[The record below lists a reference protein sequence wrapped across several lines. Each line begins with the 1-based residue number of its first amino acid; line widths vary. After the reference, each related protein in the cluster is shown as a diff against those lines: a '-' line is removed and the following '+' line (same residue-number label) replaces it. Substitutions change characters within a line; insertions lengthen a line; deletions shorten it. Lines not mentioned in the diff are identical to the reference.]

1 MDYKWNGSWLFSFK
15 VLVCNYGPGGNNS
28 GMENDVYKQGPPGSE
43 CPKGSTKT
51 SQGLCKHNGV

>member
-1 MDYKWNGSWLFSFK
+1 M
-15 VLVCNYGPGGNNS
+15 VCNYGPGGNNS